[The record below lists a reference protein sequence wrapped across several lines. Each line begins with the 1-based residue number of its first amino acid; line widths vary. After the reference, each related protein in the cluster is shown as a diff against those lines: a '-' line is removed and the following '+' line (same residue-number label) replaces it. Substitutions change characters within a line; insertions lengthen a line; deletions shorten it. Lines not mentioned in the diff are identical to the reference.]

1 MRLPVNRA
9 FALTIVT
16 LLAACGQGHA
26 NSAPPA
32 SAPVQPRG
40 IGPAAD
46 YPVVLGAP
54 YTVDGVTYTPEDKLN
69 FDSVGYATV
78 GAGEGVTVAHRTL
91 PLPSYAEVTSLQSG
105 KTILVRVTRRG
116 PMSGSQVVELSP
128 AAASQLGVSG
138 DHSPIR
144 IRRVNPPEQERAALR
159 AGGQAPARM
168 DTPIGLVNV
177 LRRKLDA
184 SLAPLVAPGAVAP
197 PMVSPSVAPA
207 PVAAPPA
214 PSKPVAKP
222 PVAVTPKVTAP
233 KAAPA
238 AKPTPT
244 AKPAPAAKPEA
255 GIYVQIGAFSSKER
269 GAAVAKSAGGSVS
282 AAGKLFRVR
291 VGPFTSR
298 GEAEAALA
306 KAEAAGYTDARIQ
319 RAD

>member
-16 LLAACGQGHA
+16 LLAACGQGHG

-32 SAPVQPRG
+32 SVPMQPRG
-40 IGPAAD
+40 VGPSAD
-46 YPVVLGAP
+46 YPVVLGQP
-54 YTVDGVTYTPEDKLN
+54 FIVDGVTYTPEDKLN
-69 FDSVGYATV
+69 FDSVGYANF

-91 PLPSYAEVTSLQSG
+91 PLPSYAEVTSLQTG

-116 PMSGSQVVELSP
+116 PMSGSGVIELSP
-128 AAASQLGVSG
+128 SAAAQLGISAERT
-138 DHSPIR
+138 PIR

-159 AGGQAPARM
+159 MGGQVPSRM

-184 SLAPLVAPGAVAP
+184 SLAPLVAPGAAPLPGVA
-197 PMVSPSVAPA
+197 PSVAPT
-207 PVAAPPA
+207 PVVALSV
-214 PSKPVAKP
+214 PSKPVVKTSV
-222 PVAVTPKVTAP
+222 PVAP
-233 KAAPA
+233 KASALKVPPVTKLALA
-238 AKPTPT
+238 AKPG
-244 AKPAPAAKPEA
+244 A
-255 GIYVQIGAFSSKER
+255 GIYVQVGAFGSQER
-269 GAAVAKSAGGSVS
+269 GAAVAKAAGGSVS

-291 VGPFTSR
+291 VGPFSSR

-306 KAEAAGYTDARIQ
+306 KARAAGYTDARIQ

>member
-32 SAPVQPRG
+32 SVPVQPRG

-128 AAASQLGVSG
+128 DAAVQLGVTG

-177 LRRKLDA
+177 LRRKLDPT
-184 SLAPLVAPGAVAP
+184 LTPLVAPGAVAP
-197 PMVSPSVAPA
+197 PVVVPIAAST

-214 PSKPVAKP
+214 QPKPVAKAPVVAP
-222 PVAVTPKVTAP
+222 PKATAP
-233 KAAPA
+233 KAPAPKA
-238 AKPTPT
+238 PPAT
-244 AKPAPAAKPEA
+244 KPAPAVKPEA
-255 GIYVQIGAFSSKER
+255 GLYVQVGAFSTQER
-269 GAAVAKSAGGSVS
+269 GAIAAKKAGGSVS
-282 AAGKLFRVR
+282 PAGKLFRVR
-291 VGPFTSR
+291 VGPFSGR

-306 KAEAAGYTDARIQ
+306 KAKAAGYTDARIQ

>member
-1 MRLPVNRA
+1 LQMRLPVNRA

-16 LLAACGQGHA
+16 LLAACGHGQGDSTPLV
-26 NSAPPA
+26 SAPLQ
-32 SAPVQPRG
+32 SRG

-69 FDSVGYATV
+69 FDSVGYAAV

-128 AAASQLGVSG
+128 DAAVQLGVTG

-159 AGGQAPARM
+159 SGGQAPSRM

-177 LRRKLDA
+177 LRRKLDP
-184 SLAPLVAPGAVAP
+184 SLSPLIAPGAAPLPGVAQSPVPAIVVAP
-197 PMVSPSVAPA
+197 PASPKPVVKA
-207 PVAAPPA
+207 PVIAAPKA
-214 PSKPVAKP
+214 P
-222 PVAVTPKVTAP
+222 AP
-233 KAAPA
+233 KAAPVS
-238 AKPTPT
+238 
-244 AKPAPAAKPEA
+244 KPAPAVKPEA
-255 GIYVQIGAFSSKER
+255 GIYVQVGAFSTRER
-269 GAAVAKSAGGSVS
+269 GAVAAKKAGGSVS
-282 AAGKLFRVR
+282 PAGKLFRVR
-291 VGPFTSR
+291 VGPFSSR

-306 KAEAAGYTDARIQ
+306 KAKAAGYSDARIQ